1 MTTKRA
7 FSEDVYS
14 EVEDIKSGKG
24 KRHHQKIKPYA
35 VLQYLLKYA
44 DEDHVASAN
53 KIVSYLQEH
62 GINAERRSV
71 CDDIQ
76 EINRIAI
83 MVEEDCSIKEAAAIL
98 KAEGDDRRL
107 VVYDAHKK
115 GFYVARR
122 DHDFY
127 EYQLLAECVYASK
140 FVTSKQSKD
149 LVEIICGLLSE
160 HKAVKLKK
168 EIFVLDRVKTNN
180 KNILANFACIEDA
193 MSVSIDGV
201 PHTPEKIRFKYL
213 QYQMGMLDQQIER
226 RKGNWY
232 TVSPFKLMISEGNYY
247 LMAVNEKGKMFNYR
261 LDRMRNIQPT
271 GESREGEEVFA
282 EVDLRTY
289 PQRVFNMYRG
299 KEEQVVI
306 RFIPPLLDTFV
317 ERFGTKGISPCGKDY
332 LMIRTYVEVS
342 DQFFGW
348 LLGFGRRVKLLES
361 TGTAVEEFKAYLD
374 KVRDMYE

>member
-1 MTTKRA
+1 M
-7 FSEDVYS
+7 
-14 EVEDIKSGKG
+14 
-24 KRHHQKIKPYA
+24 
-35 VLQYLLKYA
+35 
-44 DEDHVASAN
+44 
-53 KIVSYLQEH
+53 
-62 GINAERRSV
+62 
-71 CDDIQ
+71 
-76 EINRIAI
+76 
-83 MVEEDCSIKEAAAIL
+83 
-98 KAEGDDRRL
+98 
-107 VVYDAHKK
+107 
-115 GFYVARR
+115 
-122 DHDFY
+122 
-127 EYQLLAECVYASK
+127 LAECVYASK

-160 HKAVKLKK
+160 HQAVKLKK

-201 PHTPEKIRFKYL
+201 PHTPVKIRFKYL

-247 LMAVNEKGKMFNYR
+247 LMAVNEKGKLINYR

-271 GESREGEEVFA
+271 GEPREGEEIFA

-317 ERFGTKGISPCGKDY
+317 ERFGTKGISPCGKDH
-332 LMIRTYVEVS
+332 LMIRTSFPRNPMPYLRILFLEKPRARSSVSYFLSSICCLARLAVSSRDLSPSFSLKTSNSKMHASGPSSRSSGSRQTSYRPNPPSRLYVS
-342 DQFFGW
+342 
-348 LLGFGRRVKLLES
+348 R
-361 TGTAVEEFKAYLD
+361 
-374 KVRDMYE
+374 